1 MRQREQQRTRRA
13 EPQPVAQDAQRTQ
26 RSTGA
31 MVAAIGGLL
40 VGIAAVVGVLI
51 PVFTSV
57 FRETPRPNVA
67 VTCNLP
73 TDLRP
78 GRTVTLV
85 YNINATQPVKVGL
98 GAGLYDTNG
107 SDYSDGTGDVDE
119 YALGA
124 GRVTASRP
132 FTVPTGLDSGRYEL
146 VAEIWP
152 ANQIG
157 AEGVN
162 TLADQPCGYIDIP

>member
-1 MRQREQQRTRRA
+1 
-13 EPQPVAQDAQRTQ
+13 
-26 RSTGA
+26 

-40 VGIAAVVGVLI
+40 VGIAAVAGVL
-51 PVFTSV
+51 VTMLANLHH
-57 FRETPRPNVA
+57 ETPRPSVA
-67 VTCNLP
+67 VTCTAP
-73 TDLRP
+73 TNLRP

-85 YNINATQPVKVGL
+85 YNISATKPVKVGL
-98 GAGLYDTNG
+98 GAGLYDPDG
-107 SDYSDGTGDVDE
+107 SDYSDGSGDVDE

-132 FTVPTGLDSGRYEL
+132 FTVPTGLDRGRYEL

-152 ANQIG
+152 ANNIG
-157 AEGVN
+157 AEGVD